1 MMKAMRAFKVLLVI
15 LLLFSFSFA
24 QEDDEENEMG
34 DYVNRITDSLEDT
47 GSEFV
52 KVGKTT
58 ITGASSAME
67 SMFLAFQTGDCGEV
81 WATDETVN
89 AWLYGPAILAVLV
102 VVFVL
107 AIMYI
112 VGQFI
117 NSPQLI
123 ASAKDEVYQV
133 MMTAARV
140 VFIAAVIIAAN
151 FWFSVT
157 THDATDEVYS
167 SICDD
172 SGCHKKD
179 MLEAAMAFSRKM
191 VFEMTRTY
199 SGLVLFNMIVHTLYT
214 ATMWVGTDFRSMY
227 NFNLG
232 PVLKPFIDLIGMGL
246 QSLSLALGEWI
257 AHMITLCFIKKWAFT
272 FFLPVGVLL
281 RAMPPTRDVGE
292 AIFMLV
298 MALATIYPFMFLVDY
313 ETHKLLEPYLVDPM
327 TQVRAM
333 ASKMGLFSIAG
344 ISLGLMLVGGGVI
357 VPVIGGVIALGAFEL
372 MKNAVYY
379 TIIMGVLL
387 PFLNIFITLTLAREW
402 AKVFNVNVNYMSF
415 MKII

>member
-1 MMKAMRAFKVLLVI
+1 MMKALKILLMM

-24 QEDDEENEMG
+24 EDDDDNEMG
-34 DYVNRITDSLEDT
+34 SYVDSITQKLEDT

-52 KVGKTT
+52 KVGKIG
-58 ITGASSAME
+58 ITGAGSAME
-67 SMFLAFQTGDCGEV
+67 SMFSAFETGDCGEV

-89 AWLYGPAILAVLV
+89 AWLYGPAILAMLV
-102 VVFVL
+102 VTFVI
-107 AIMYI
+107 AIVYI
-112 VGQFI
+112 VGQFM

-123 ASAKDEVYQV
+123 ATAKDETYQIGI
-133 MMTAARV
+133 TAARV
-140 VFIAAVIIAAN
+140 LFIAVAIIAAN
-151 FWFSVT
+151 FWFAVT
-157 THDATDEVYS
+157 THDATDEVYAS
-167 SICDD
+167 VCDD
-172 SGCHKKD
+172 SGCHNKD

-257 AHMITLCFIKKWAFT
+257 AHMITLCFIRKWAFT
-272 FFLPVGVLL
+272 LFLPVGILL

-298 MALATIYPFMFLVDY
+298 MALGTIYPFMFLVDY

-333 ASKMGLFSIAG
+333 ASKMGLFTIAG
-344 ISLGLMLVGGGVI
+344 ISLGVMLVGGGVI
-357 VPVIGGVIALGAFEL
+357 VPVIGGVVALGAFEL

-379 TIIMGVLL
+379 VIIMGVLL

-402 AKVFNVNVNYMSF
+402 AKTFNVNVNYMSF